1 MLLYPWV
8 IGSDLFLKLLSYL
21 LNGLLYLF
29 DTPIKTSL
37 QLDWLSTSILDL
49 GFLFGDLRI

>member
-1 MLLYPWV
+1 MFLYPRV
-8 IGSDLFLKLLSYL
+8 ISSDLFLKLLSYL

-49 GFLFGDLRI
+49 GLLFGDLRI